1 MGDPGRREPTLGKRG
16 PHFFDQERGG
26 RDRGPSDGLLHFRM
40 LVPAKKAGCVIGKGG
55 DFIQMTKS
63 VTGAKV
69 GVDKPVG
76 GSEERLVHVQGTD
89 DPGAAEP
96 RIQLAVMRTAERIIG
111 DESPDGQLKLPHKA
125 SLRMLLFKFQIGAV
139 MGKKGATINEIR
151 NKSGATVKLT
161 TPQPGAPIVPAA
173 ERDDELITVSGTS
186 QQLLEAL
193 RMITDKLRAVLGSG
207 GDRDRGPGGERGMI
221 MERPGDNNKRPR
233 GPEPDDRRRGG
244 PGMGP
249 GGPGG
254 PPPDRYG
261 PPGGPGMAGPP
272 PLAHHPLAG
281 QHAGPPGPAGGP
293 PPGPLGA
300 PPGPGGSHSNVIAMS
315 LPPAARGVLANNDS
329 VKTEGLAGMVTV
341 EYRVLVPVKRSGVIL
356 GGRGGMIQDIRNRT
370 AARVNLFDEEKGCAE
385 RILQVLSTED
395 VQEQRCAAF
404 DAAMDCIHALLRD
417 EPEPMGTVRLIL
429 PHGQVGAVMGKAGS
443 TIKELRSVSGCSV
456 HLTAYPDVPRCVKKG
471 EEVMEIRGPRDA
483 AMLAS
488 HIALVAIRG
497 NMARGQLIYGYS
509 LPPNAPPPTPRGPPG
524 GGPPA
529 AMPPAGPGGPPI
541 GAVHGGPPG
550 GPYAAAAAA
559 PGGGLP
565 PQGAG
570 YGGGYGGP
578 AGPGSAD
585 GRYGAPPPQ
594 QQQQYEAPPGPD
606 PRMQQQQPPP
616 QASGRGSRWDSD
628 ARGNAPGHQQQQ
640 QQVLQQPPPQQQ
652 QQQMQH
658 PGMAPPPGAAV
669 VAGQAPMPG
678 QVIYSDGSAAPPQQH
693 QVQYV
698 QGRPP
703 SQQQQQVQGLPPPP
717 QQQQPQVQYVQGPPP
732 QGVQVVYTQQ
742 PPAPGSYTA
751 APQQQ
756 QQVVH
761 APQQPQQQQAVEYA
775 TSYVQQQPPQQQQ
788 QQQQQQP
795 VQVVYTSSA
804 PPGTQTQYVDQQQPQ
819 YVQQQQQPAQQL
831 LSSVP
836 PQQQQQ
842 QPQQQVTYIYAQ
854 APPAAAAAAPNS
866 SGPGS
871 TSGYGG
877 LATLVGAA
885 PALAAPVAA
894 PVSVPAAVAPPPPKA
909 RVLLTQE
916 QVTRLRLDDKNQ
928 CLQLS
933 ALSGATITVSDAV
946 LEGGTREVLL
956 AGSDAQ
962 CNTAKNLMEALMRS
976 G

>member
-1 MGDPGRREPTLGKRG
+1 MGDRGRREPTLGKRG
-16 PHFFDQERGG
+16 PPFFDQERGG

-96 RIQLAVMRTAERIIG
+96 RIRLAVMRTAERIIG

-193 RMITDKLRAVLGSG
+193 RMITDKLRAVLGGGSG
-207 GDRDRGPGGERGMI
+207 SGDRDRAPGGERGMM
-221 MERPGDNNKRPR
+221 MERPGDSNNKRPR

-272 PLAHHPLAG
+272 PMTHPLAG

-300 PPGPGGSHSNVIAMS
+300 LPGPGGSHSNVIAMS

-370 AARVNLFDEEKGCAE
+370 GARVNLFDEEKGCAE
-385 RILQVLSTED
+385 RILQVWWGGLFDEEKGCAERILQVLSTEDVQEQRCPAFDAAKDCINPSLLSPTVLSTED

-429 PHGQVGAVMGKAGS
+429 PHGQVGAIMGKAGS
-443 TIKELRSVSGCSV
+443 TIKELRSVSGCMV
-456 HLTAYPDVPRCVKKG
+456 HLSAYPDVPRCVKKG
-471 EEVMEIRGPRDA
+471 EEVMEVRGPRDA

-578 AGPGSAD
+578 AGPAGPGSAD
-585 GRYGAPPPQ
+585 
-594 QQQQYEAPPGPD
+594 
-606 PRMQQQQPPP
+606 
-616 QASGRGSRWDSD
+616 
-628 ARGNAPGHQQQQ
+628 
-640 QQVLQQPPPQQQ
+640 
-652 QQQMQH
+652 
-658 PGMAPPPGAAV
+658 
-669 VAGQAPMPG
+669 
-678 QVIYSDGSAAPPQQH
+678 
-693 QVQYV
+693 
-698 QGRPP
+698 
-703 SQQQQQVQGLPPPP
+703 
-717 QQQQPQVQYVQGPPP
+717 
-732 QGVQVVYTQQ
+732 
-742 PPAPGSYTA
+742 
-751 APQQQ
+751 
-756 QQVVH
+756 
-761 APQQPQQQQAVEYA
+761 
-775 TSYVQQQPPQQQQ
+775 
-788 QQQQQQP
+788 
-795 VQVVYTSSA
+795 
-804 PPGTQTQYVDQQQPQ
+804 
-819 YVQQQQQPAQQL
+819 
-831 LSSVP
+831 
-836 PQQQQQ
+836 
-842 QPQQQVTYIYAQ
+842 
-854 APPAAAAAAPNS
+854 
-866 SGPGS
+866 
-871 TSGYGG
+871 
-877 LATLVGAA
+877 
-885 PALAAPVAA
+885 APVAA
-894 PVSVPAAVAPPPPKA
+894 PVPAAVAPPPPKA